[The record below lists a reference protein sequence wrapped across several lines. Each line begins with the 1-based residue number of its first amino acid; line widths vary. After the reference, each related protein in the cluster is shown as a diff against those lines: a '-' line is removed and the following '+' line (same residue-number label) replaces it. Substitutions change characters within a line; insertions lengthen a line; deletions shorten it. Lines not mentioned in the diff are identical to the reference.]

1 MSAPPSG
8 PAPGAAVRVAVRV
21 RPGASRT
28 RVGGRYGEPDD
39 AGVAP
44 LVVAVSA
51 RAADGAA
58 TEAVLRAV
66 ADALGV
72 RPRQVVLVRGA
83 TTRDKLLEVLD
94 PPSDLR
100 ARLDRLLDA

>member
-1 MSAPPSG
+1 MPD
-8 PAPGAAVRVAVRV
+8 PAAARLAVRV

-28 RVGGRYGEPDD
+28 RVGGRYGEDGPD
-39 AGVAP
+39 GLAP

-51 RAADGAA
+51 RAVDGAA

-66 ADALGV
+66 AEALGV

-94 PPSDLR
+94 PPVDLHER
-100 ARLDRLLDA
+100 VLRLLGG